1 MYMEFKMEYRRRYHQ
16 PERSVVPEQD
26 DGLGRLGVLE
36 PGQIGIAAVAL
47 VGSCFGL
54 NDRLDYSRHRMVR
67 RRCCRCGRRA
77 FSFRW
82 R

>member
-1 MYMEFKMEYRRRYHQ
+1 M
-16 PERSVVPEQD
+16 PEQD
-26 DGLGRLGVLE
+26 DGPGRLGVLE

-67 RRCCRCGRRA
+67 RRCCR
-77 FSFRW
+77 
-82 R
+82 